1 MIVKRGLALI
11 VSLALTGCAT
21 SFSPDRIRREIA
33 VQTGADPQ
41 SVLEF
46 SLGPATLALARALF
60 VTESTKAT
68 GAEQPL
74 AGLRKLEFAVYDLP
88 PDRAQAL
95 DFTRV
100 KVTGWEPTVR
110 RRDAASSTVV
120 LVRGAEGDTVG
131 DIVLMTAGA
140 RQAVYARWSG
150 RLSRSVPEAV
160 GEAVARGGPDGIRR
174 ELMSLTEQSR

>member
-1 MIVKRGLALI
+1 MTVTRGLALI
-11 VSLALTGCAT
+11 VTLALAGCAT

-41 SVLEF
+41 KVLEF
-46 SLGPATLALARALF
+46 TLGPTTLALARTLF
-60 VTESTKAT
+60 VSEPAETTR
-68 GAEQPL
+68 AEQPL
-74 AGLRKLEFAVYDLP
+74 AGLRKLEFAVYDIP

-95 DFTRV
+95 DFTRM

-110 RRDAASSTVV
+110 RRDPASSTVV

-160 GEAVARGGPDGIRR
+160 GDAVARGGPDGIKR
-174 ELMSLTEQSR
+174 ELMSLTEQSK